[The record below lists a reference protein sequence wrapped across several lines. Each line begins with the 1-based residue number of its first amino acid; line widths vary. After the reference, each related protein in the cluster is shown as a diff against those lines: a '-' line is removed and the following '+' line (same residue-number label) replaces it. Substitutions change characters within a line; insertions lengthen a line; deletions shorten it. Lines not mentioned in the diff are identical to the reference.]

1 MFLLKAVVSGLLIAL
16 ASEVGRR
23 SPGFGGMVSALPL
36 VSALTLI
43 WLWRGGAEPAD
54 MIRYSVSNFWFVLP
68 TLPMFLVIAGLLR
81 AGWGFW
87 PAFLSG
93 CALTIAL
100 YALTMWLL
108 PKFGIS
114 L

>member
-1 MFLLKAVVSGLLIAL
+1 MFWLKALVSGLLIAA
-16 ASEVGRR
+16 ASEAGRR
-23 SPGFGGMVSALPL
+23 SPAIGGMLSALPL

-87 PAFLSG
+87 PAFLTG
-93 CALTIAL
+93 CALTVLL
-100 YALTMWLL
+100 YLATMWLL
-108 PKFGIS
+108 DRMGIS